1 MNQQSLGEHNIFF
14 SLTYI
19 VLKSI
24 DSYNFGMKKKKL
36 SKCIIVLFL
45 QCSLIKNKIKIRYEI
60 LSLSHI

>member
-24 DSYNFGMKKKKL
+24 DSYNFGMKKNL

>member
-1 MNQQSLGEHNIFF
+1 MNQQSLGEHNFFF

-24 DSYNFGMKKKKL
+24 DSYNFGMKKKL

-45 QCSLIKNKIKIRYEI
+45 QCSLIKK
-60 LSLSHI
+60 